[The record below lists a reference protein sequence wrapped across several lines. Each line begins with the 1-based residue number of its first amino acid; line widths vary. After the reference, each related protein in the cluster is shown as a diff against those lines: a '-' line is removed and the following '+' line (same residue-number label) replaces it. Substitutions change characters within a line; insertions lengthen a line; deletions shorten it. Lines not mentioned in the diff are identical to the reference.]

1 MPRRWKATAP
11 AAGAVPAVPAAVVA
25 SGTLMSCTVWPGPN
39 SMPVV
44 SSTGVV
50 VRGATQSGP
59 VMLESDCVI
68 VPGGVGVAAVAAPVD
83 ADAAVGVVAAAPPPP
98 RVVAAPPAAGGAR
111 LGPGPSGT
119 HNA

>member
-25 SGTLMSCTVWPGPN
+25 SGTFMSCTVWPGPN

-44 SSTGVV
+44 NGNGVV

-59 VMLESDCVI
+59 VMLESLCVI
-68 VPGGVGVAAVAAPVD
+68 VPATVGPVAPPVVVLVAVLPAPADEVPVVVGVP
-83 ADAAVGVVAAAPPPP
+83 AAAE
-98 RVVAAPPAAGGAR
+98 APGR
-111 LGPGPSGT
+111 
-119 HNA
+119 

>member
-44 SSTGVV
+44 SGTGVV

-68 VPGGVGVAAVAAPVD
+68 VPGGVGVAAVAAPED
-83 ADAAVGVVAAAPPPP
+83 ADAAGGRGGGPTAAPRVGPAAA
-98 RVVAAPPAAGGAR
+98 A
-111 LGPGPSGT
+111 
-119 HNA
+119 